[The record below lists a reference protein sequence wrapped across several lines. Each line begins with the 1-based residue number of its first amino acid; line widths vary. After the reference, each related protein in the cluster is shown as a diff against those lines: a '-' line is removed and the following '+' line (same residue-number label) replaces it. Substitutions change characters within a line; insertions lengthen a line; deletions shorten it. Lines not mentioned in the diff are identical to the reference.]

1 MTLCTASL
9 CFGVLLLCRTSLGQN
24 ANKFLD
30 QHKVEIQN
38 YIMTGYSGGWAHC
51 DVLSLNPVGEDAP
64 QIIMNFSTV
73 NELDLRSAVS
83 FAHCLLAAYQ
93 VESKERLSAI
103 INFGWRVLKA
113 KRVAMILTL
122 GNGTTLNLATNT
134 EKLPFLIAARIEGG
148 GNQFLC
154 PVLGSAKPILQNHM
168 CDISYVSYKYKKL
181 RVGLLGMIPHLFP
194 TKVGIDGI
202 DVRLLGLLAKKLKF
216 IPDIVIPRTYE
227 QGANMVNIALK
238 LYFYVQTSF

>member
-1 MTLCTASL
+1 MILCTASL

-24 ANKFLD
+24 VHKFLNE
-30 QHKVEIQN
+30 HKVEIQN
-38 YIMTGYSGGWAHC
+38 FIMTGYSGGWTHC

-64 QIIMNFSTV
+64 QIIMDFSTFEEV
-73 NELDLRSAVS
+73 DLRSAVS
-83 FAHCLLAAYQ
+83 FSHCLLASYHI
-93 VESKERLSAI
+93 ESKERLSAI

-113 KRVAMILTL
+113 KRVALILTL

-134 EKLPFLIAARIEGG
+134 EKLPFLIAAARIEGG

-181 RVGLLGMIPHLFP
+181 RVGLLGQNPHLFP
-194 TKVGIDGI
+194 TKVGIDGT
-202 DVRLLGLLAKKLKF
+202 DVRLLGLLAEKLKF
-216 IPDIVIPRTYE
+216 IPDIVIPGTYD
-227 QGANMVNIALK
+227 QGANMVNIA
-238 LYFYVQTSF
+238 

>member
-1 MTLCTASL
+1 MILCTAASL
-9 CFGVLLLCRTSLGQN
+9 CFAVFLLCRTSLGQN

-51 DVLSLNPVGEDAP
+51 DVLSLNLVGEDAP
-64 QIIMNFSTV
+64 QIIMDFSTF
-73 NELDLRSAVS
+73 NEVDLRSAVS
-83 FAHCLLAAYQ
+83 SSHCLLAAYHI
-93 VESKERLSAI
+93 ESKERLTAI

-113 KRVAMILTL
+113 KRVALILTL

-134 EKLPFLIAARIEGG
+134 EKLPFLIAGRIEGG

-154 PVLGSAKPILQNHM
+154 PLLGSTRPILQTHM

-181 RVGLLGMIPHLFP
+181 RVGLLGQNPHLFP
-194 TKVGIDGI
+194 TKVGIDGT

-227 QGANMVNIALK
+227 QGAKMVNIG
-238 LYFYVQTSF
+238 